1 MKESKAVKIF
11 LWVSFAM
18 FMLYILSLT
27 IPLYY
32 MILNSFKTNGD
43 YVDNRWG
50 LPSVFTLQS
59 FAKAFTMRAGETTL
73 PMMLLNSV
81 LLSVGATVI
90 SVTSISVTAYT
101 LARFRFTGRNL
112 LVVVAISAM
121 AFPSL
126 GGGAATYKLMVN
138 LGLVNTWGILL
149 MFGGP
154 FGFSFLIMYA
164 YFKGVSKTYAE
175 AARLDGAGE
184 FLIFFRIILPM
195 TKAALGVI
203 IFMGIVGS
211 WNDYYT
217 PYMYLPEMKTLATG
231 LQAFSITAS
240 TTGAYTQ
247 MFAAMI
253 IGTAPMVILFVCM
266 HKTIIN
272 NTVRG
277 GLKG

>member
-121 AFPSL
+121 AFP
-126 GGGAATYKLMVN
+126 
-138 LGLVNTWGILL
+138 
-149 MFGGP
+149 
-154 FGFSFLIMYA
+154 
-164 YFKGVSKTYAE
+164 AE
-175 AARLDGAGE
+175 P
-184 FLIFFRIILPM
+184 LP
-195 TKAALGVI
+195 T
-203 IFMGIVGS
+203 
-211 WNDYYT
+211 N
-217 PYMYLPEMKTLATG
+217 
-231 LQAFSITAS
+231 
-240 TTGAYTQ
+240 
-247 MFAAMI
+247 
-253 IGTAPMVILFVCM
+253 
-266 HKTIIN
+266 
-272 NTVRG
+272 
-277 GLKG
+277 

>member
-90 SVTSISVTAYT
+90 SVTSISVTA
-101 LARFRFTGRNL
+101 
-112 LVVVAISAM
+112 
-121 AFPSL
+121 
-126 GGGAATYKLMVN
+126 
-138 LGLVNTWGILL
+138 
-149 MFGGP
+149 
-154 FGFSFLIMYA
+154 
-164 YFKGVSKTYAE
+164 
-175 AARLDGAGE
+175 
-184 FLIFFRIILPM
+184 
-195 TKAALGVI
+195 
-203 IFMGIVGS
+203 
-211 WNDYYT
+211 
-217 PYMYLPEMKTLATG
+217 
-231 LQAFSITAS
+231 
-240 TTGAYTQ
+240 
-247 MFAAMI
+247 
-253 IGTAPMVILFVCM
+253 
-266 HKTIIN
+266 
-272 NTVRG
+272 
-277 GLKG
+277 